1 MDVRAFGDFPIEVRR
16 PVLLFL
22 DEQGAADA
30 GDTSGAFMPEGT
42 RMKERKESSEYSEQS
57 EMSEDTESKEMKE
70 KERESGHAALP
81 GGPIRAPLAWKPQ
94 PAR

>member
-22 DEQGAADA
+22 DEHGAADS
-30 GDTSGAFMPEGT
+30 GDVSGAFMLDAT
-42 RMKERKESSEYSEQS
+42 RMKERKESSEYSEES
-57 EMSEDTESKEMKE
+57 ETSEHSETKEMKE
-70 KERESGHAALP
+70 KERESGHAVPP

-94 PAR
+94 GAR